1 MYNKSIINIKP
12 LGFTWESKD
21 PFLFCV
27 HHLDNYPKGNENLG
41 PDASLSGRNLGQDFT
56 VKDGWRMYHGR
67 TVPGFPMHPHRGF
80 ETVTVVLKGMVDHS
94 DSHGAAGRYG
104 DGDVQWMTAGK
115 GLQHAEMFP
124 LVNQNADNPLHLF
137 QIWLNLPRAKKFV
150 EPHYKML
157 WVDEIPKITSSDA
170 QDRSTEITLIA
181 GKMEDIRAPEPAP
194 DSWAALS
201 ENEVAI
207 WVIKMSAGAHWILPP
222 AMQLLNR
229 TLYFYEGSSI
239 LLSGSDISSNMS
251 IDLLADQEIKIENG
265 SDEAHFLLLQGRPIA
280 EPVVQYGPF
289 VMNSQS
295 EIQQAYMDYQK
306 TQFGGWP
313 WNRNDPVHPRTKGRF
328 AKYANGE
335 EEIR

>member
-1 MYNKSIINIKP
+1 
-12 LGFTWESKD
+12 
-21 PFLFCV
+21 LFCV

-280 EPVVQYGPF
+280 EPVVRYGPF